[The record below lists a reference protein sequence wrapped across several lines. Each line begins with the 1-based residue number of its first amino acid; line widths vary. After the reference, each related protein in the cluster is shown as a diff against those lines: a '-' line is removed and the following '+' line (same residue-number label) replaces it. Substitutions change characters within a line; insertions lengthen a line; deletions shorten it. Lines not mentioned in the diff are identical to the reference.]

1 MNFPTTQG
9 IKTPP
14 STSGIGPSG
23 FVLKMVLHSENRH
36 EKTAVFPANRRSR
49 TAQSCSPGSFRFCFG
64 GTAGI
69 YSSSVAVPYP
79 PSPAHFIIKWRCVA
93 PAAAKFIFLNSE
105 HNAIH
110 AKFNCK
116 TAPFPGLGPANIYN
130 VAEPADTRC
139 MIQILL
145 LGRLRSSLEYP
156 YI

>member
-1 MNFPTTQG
+1 MKKRRFFRQIGVPGQLSHAPLVLFDSASED
-9 IKTPP
+9 PP
-14 STSGIGPSG
+14 EYIQ
-23 FVLKMVLHSENRH
+23 
-36 EKTAVFPANRRSR
+36 A
-49 TAQSCSPGSFRFCFG
+49 
-64 GTAGI
+64 
-69 YSSSVAVPYP
+69 
-79 PSPAHFIIKWRCVA
+79 SPAHFIIKWRCVA

>member
-1 MNFPTTQG
+1 MLPWFFS
-9 IKTPP
+9 I
-14 STSGIGPSG
+14 
-23 FVLKMVLHSENRH
+23 LLRR
-36 EKTAVFPANRRSR
+36 NRRNIFKLR
-49 TAQSCSPGSFRFCFG
+49 CCALSPFTGTLHNQVAMRRAGGSE
-64 GTAGI
+64 I
-69 YSSSVAVPYP
+69 
-79 PSPAHFIIKWRCVA
+79 HF
-93 PAAAKFIFLNSE
+93 FSNSE

-110 AKFNCK
+110 AKLNCK